1 MQLFT
6 TYWNFKTFK
15 LTKFHPKYFRYFRI
29 CSVLMC
35 ERTLWSQ
42 VQILLSWPRSRT
54 CLLKLFFASWAVQR
68 KSARARASE
77 WAHTTSRSILLRSL
91 IGATTVTAR
100 KKTEGTVSQISS
112 HHRLR
117 RMSKLL
123 GAYRFNPY
131 IGNNYCTLCTCYLCN
146 ITISIGLLLVCVGE
160 YISGPWITGLIL

>member
-1 MQLFT
+1 MCP
-6 TYWNFKTFK
+6 WSG
-15 LTKFHPKYFRYFRI
+15 PRIRKY
-29 CSVLMC
+29 
-35 ERTLWSQ
+35 LWAHCDSK

-77 WAHTTSRSILLRSL
+77 RAHTTSRSILLRSL

-100 KKTEGTVSQISS
+100 KKTEGTVSQICS

-146 ITISIGLLLVCVGE
+146 ITISIGLLLVCRWI
-160 YISGPWITGLIL
+160 YIWPINGLILRMKNKTRNLYLVIR